1 MKKEKLSL
9 EKVAIRQVIDGLD
22 YNEDI
27 HNGSGSE
34 DELIER
40 IIEKLLPKI
49 KEIVKKE
56 QNEEST
62 AVLPPLR

>member
-1 MKKEKLSL
+1 MKKEKLSP

-27 HNGSGSE
+27 HNGSGSD

-56 QNEEST
+56 KNGEST
-62 AVLPPLR
+62 EIVPQSR

>member
-9 EKVAIRQVIDGLD
+9 EKVAVRQVIDGLD

-56 QNEEST
+56 QNGEST
-62 AVLPPLR
+62 AVLPPSR